1 LDDPV
6 PSVLGFSYTF
16 AFDDGA
22 TRSFAI
28 QLDHATLA
36 VTEAPTGPLPEW
48 TRLSFRQCP
57 NCPLREEQNPR
68 CPIAANLVEV
78 VEFLRDR
85 SSFEPV
91 EVRVVG
97 EDREYRKRTTLQQGA
112 GSLMGI
118 YMVSSGCPV
127 MDKLRPMVDT
137 HLPFMKPDESCYR
150 MISMYLTAQ
159 YFRARAGQEA
169 DWDLDGFLGFLRAC
183 HETNAGFC
191 NRLRAIGVKDAS
203 LNALATLS
211 AMGEITSLTIETED
225 LERWRRIFLAHYGG

>member
-1 LDDPV
+1 MDDAEPA
-6 PSVLGFSYTF
+6 VLRFAYTF

-22 TRSFAI
+22 TRSFEVV
-28 QLDHATLA
+28 LDHRTLA
-36 VTEAPTGPLPEW
+36 VARSPAGPLPEW
-48 TRLSFRQCP
+48 TRLSFRQCS
-57 NCPLREEQNPR
+57 NCPLAEALHPH

-78 VEFLRDR
+78 VDFLSDR

-159 YFRARAGQEA
+159 YFRARAGQEP

-203 LNALATLS
+203 LNALAMLS
-211 AMGEITSLTIETED
+211 AAGEITSLSIETED